1 MLRVLK
7 GAVIIVCL
15 ALTSLASGYDE
26 AAAGVATPAGVV
38 PATAISAA
46 SIRSIHWVRH
56 CHCWRHWKRTSRR
69 SWVVRARY
77 PQWGS
82 CWQWRATHWGIGRVW
97 NCYYIY

>member
-1 MLRVLK
+1 MLRILRT
-7 GAVIIVCL
+7 AVSV
-15 ALTSLASGYDE
+15 AWLTSTLFISGYGQGV
-26 AAAGVATPAGVV
+26 AGVASVAGL
-38 PATAISAA
+38 AA
-46 SIRSIHWVRH
+46 AAKVEAVRIKPIHWVRH
-56 CHCWRHWKRTSRR
+56 CHCRRHWVSRR